1 MLAVKPAQCVST
13 HNSNCFACAKP
24 KGATEP
30 LHDTLAV
37 GVGVGM
43 VLIPL
48 GLIRLV
54 QACETVGA
62 TVLKSETAREVHFA
76 VWLPDVVVALPVVP
90 GVGLSSS
97 I

>member
-1 MLAVKPAQCVST
+1 
-13 HNSNCFACAKP
+13 
-24 KGATEP
+24 
-30 LHDTLAV
+30 
-37 GVGVGM
+37 M

-54 QACETVGA
+54 QACETVSA
-62 TVLKSETAREVHFA
+62 TVLKSETAREVNFA

>member
-1 MLAVKPAQCVST
+1 
-13 HNSNCFACAKP
+13 
-24 KGATEP
+24 
-30 LHDTLAV
+30 
-37 GVGVGM
+37 M

-62 TVLKSETAREVHFA
+62 TVLKPETAREVNFA
-76 VWLPDVVVALPVVP
+76 VWFPDVVVALPVVP